1 MTMTRLHSSFLHAG
15 TVTGR
20 LASCAPNLQNL
31 PRGTVWLEGS
41 GGINIRR
48 AFVARPGCV
57 FVAADFDQL
66 EIRILAHLANDE
78 DGLLRF
84 LSGGGD
90 PFSQLAADWLSLPPG
105 AEVAKEDRQ
114 QAKGMCYGIIYGMGP
129 AKLAADLSL
138 KGGTA
143 EAKRRIASFHR
154 TYPAISAFARSVVA
168 NAKRP
173 APGQLPCV
181 RTLHGRRRVLPD
193 LLSKD
198 KMARALAE
206 RQAVNAVIQ
215 GTAADLIKL
224 AMVSL
229 HAEIEDFK
237 RQQQQQ
243 QQQQQQHA
251 AMQPL
256 FFAELVLQVHDEL
269 VFEVE
274 EAYAA
279 AVGAMVRRAME
290 GAAELRVALNTS
302 VKVGPTLGDLQDL
315 AA

>member
-1 MTMTRLHSSFLHAG
+1 M
-15 TVTGR
+15 
-20 LASCAPNLQNL
+20 
-31 PRGTVWLEGS
+31 
-41 GGINIRR
+41 
-48 AFVARPGCV
+48 
-57 FVAADFDQL
+57 AADFDQL

-78 DGLLRF
+78 AVAL

-90 PFSQLAADWLSLPPG
+90 PFSQLAADWLSLPLG
-105 AEVAKEDRQ
+105 AKVAKEDRQ
-114 QAKGMCYGIIYGMGP
+114 QAKGMCYRIIYGMGP

-154 TYPAISAFARSVVA
+154 TYLAISAFARSVVA

-198 KMARALAE
+198 KTARALAE

-229 HAEIEDFK
+229 HAEIGDFK

-243 QQQQQQHA
+243 QQRRQRRQQQA

-290 GAAELRVALNTS
+290 GAAELRVPMSKS
-302 VKVGPTLGDLQDL
+302 VKVGPTLGDLEDL